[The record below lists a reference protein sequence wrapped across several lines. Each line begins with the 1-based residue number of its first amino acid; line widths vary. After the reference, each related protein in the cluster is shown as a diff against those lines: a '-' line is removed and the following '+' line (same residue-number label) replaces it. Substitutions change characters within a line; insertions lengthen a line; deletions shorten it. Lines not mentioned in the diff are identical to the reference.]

1 MRAREVV
8 RWSAGRAVMERTDA
22 GCDAIEEELFACVD
36 SAQDMELICD
46 ATRERRAIQLYE
58 DW

>member
-1 MRAREVV
+1 
-8 RWSAGRAVMERTDA
+8 MERTDA